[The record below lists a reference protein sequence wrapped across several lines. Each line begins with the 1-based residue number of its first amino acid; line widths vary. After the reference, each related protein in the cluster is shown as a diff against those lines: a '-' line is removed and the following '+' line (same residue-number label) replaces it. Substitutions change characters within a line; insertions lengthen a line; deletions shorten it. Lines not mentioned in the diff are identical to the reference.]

1 MIKNC
6 CIVILAAT
14 TTILAWLDFRFSNQK
29 DLAEKSPSLD
39 SLNGEIRRLA
49 QENKSL
55 REQAR
60 KMPTSEDSDSP
71 LSPKQIEATGLSP
84 HETMLAKLYG
94 DKATYLDMVNY
105 YKEQQRTKLAPLV
118 SRLHLS
124 ATDEET
130 LRNILA
136 QDEGDRLENGYISK
150 MNGVNGMD
158 SPVLADL
165 DAQLRDNLIK
175 LLGTDGAAL
184 VAKIRK
190 VPLIG
195 DAALATATM
204 TSAIGEPLT
213 DSQFDTILE
222 LLPPPNILP
231 KTVRLKFD
239 DPASADIYIKA
250 REAANQQVIAKVSG
264 ILSANQIAVLQT
276 QLNDINARMRFY
288 IDADIWRKR
297 Q

>member
-1 MIKNC
+1 MGK
-6 CIVILAAT
+6 A
-14 TTILAWLDFRFSNQK
+14 
-29 DLAEKSPSLD
+29 PSLD
-39 SLNGEIRRLA
+39 SLNGEIKRLA
-49 QENKSL
+49 QENKNL

-60 KMPTSEDSDSP
+60 TMPTSEDSELP
-71 LSPKQIEATGLSP
+71 LAPKQIEAAGLATN
-84 HETMLAKLYG
+84 ETMLAKLYG

-105 YKEQQRTKLAPLV
+105 LKERQRTKIAPLV
-118 SRLHLS
+118 ARLHLS
-124 ATDEET
+124 AKDEET

-136 QDEGDRLENGYISK
+136 QDEGDRLELGYISK
-150 MNGVNGMD
+150 ENGVNGMN

-165 DAQLRDNLIK
+165 DVQLRDNLTK

-190 VPLIG
+190 VPMIG

-213 DSQFDTILE
+213 DSQFDTVLE

-250 REAANQQVIAKVSG
+250 REAANQQVIAKVG
-264 ILSANQIAVLQT
+264 GLLSANQIAVLQT